1 MIVDLF
7 LILINS
13 AIILLLFFLWSCLK
27 INIKERSIMLR
38 TLVRLKMNRSSLN
51 KLMLKPICIT
61 KCIFPLQMAIKT
73 VPAKPI
79 HFIVSTRQQITL
91 DRIEKICNV
100 IAAQCNNNT
109 QFKAERKAVMYT
121 SFILKP

>member
-1 MIVDLF
+1 MG
-7 LILINS
+7 
-13 AIILLLFFLWSCLK
+13 
-27 INIKERSIMLR
+27 
-38 TLVRLKMNRSSLN
+38 
-51 KLMLKPICIT
+51 
-61 KCIFPLQMAIKT
+61 IKT

-100 IAAQCNNNT
+100 IAAQCNKNT
-109 QFKAERKAVMYT
+109 QFKAELKAVMCT